1 MGLGNGD
8 LEVGNIVGHP
18 RVDGYGR
25 VGAVEDSRVRVDS
38 FESIA
43 QPVAASEWVEASE
56 CKRLR
61 LAVQTRVF
69 FRDGLGHW
77 RAGRVV
83 GGDPPLYFV
92 RLPNSDYDLKI
103 SEDRLFVRWIRPVLN
118 PLDVLIARGNESPY
132 FRDARAPLMR
142 SFVDQWSACAGATS
156 LFSSGVEFHA
166 HQVAAAMTVLA
177 DPVQRYLLADE
188 VGLGKTIEAG
198 FVIRQHLIDKPDSR
212 IAVIAPDVLR
222 RQWDAELSEKFFV
235 GDFPKKT
242 LRISAHETP
251 GRWAD
256 YADFDLVVVDEAH
269 QLIDGVSESESPYR
283 ELAFLCHSSDSVLL
297 LSATPVMRR
306 ESTHLGLLHL
316 LDPDVYRWQDLE
328 GFRAK
333 LAIRRELGRAV
344 FSIDSDLPF
353 LLPDAI
359 GDVLALL
366 PEDARAGALAESI
379 LRRIDAAGDLKPGYS
394 TVDLDHDVESFKGHL
409 SETYRLHR
417 RVIRSRRSVVLTEPD
432 DVEGLESV
440 FEVTG
445 RSKVELIDSPG
456 FEHSVGREVLG
467 EWADHVVAAADNGYI
482 EDLQPYVDLLSVLTS
497 KVGGPVDDL
506 VACLETRFGLP
517 PARAD
522 AAPDSREQNVI
533 LSAPVLA
540 GERTFLDRLRAV
552 ASSDGLEAH
561 VAAVIPVLRSSK
573 RAIIFCGAGVL
584 APDLATMLS
593 SRFPMAKFHLH
604 SVLQGSEASEQAIA
618 DWREGGVLIADS
630 SAEDG
635 RNLQMADTVVHLR
648 LPRTANAMEQRIGR
662 VDRYGA
668 GRAASQHFVG
678 SNPEELVSA
687 LDVWFLLLRDAFS
700 VFSKSISALQDSADG
715 LTQAAWQAALQDRT
729 RAATIVQDEIG
740 EALVEATKD
749 NELMDALEQS
759 AEFASGRRNILKELL
774 KVDLE
779 WRSIES
785 PTMEFVASKQGL
797 RLGVVQKLGGLIEIG
812 DSRSEPLISPV
823 LLNQIKTVAPE
834 TRRGT
839 FDRWAAMKQPGARVF
854 RVGNP
859 LMDRLWDVLRIEDRG
874 QASAHW
880 RVDSTVGTDPEV
892 YLGADFLIEADTAVA
907 VTLTDGSDLASRA
920 VERRANQT
928 FAPIHS
934 TVWVNALSGVEV
946 LDVHRLRWLE
956 APYRNSAGDRN
967 LSGSR
972 FDDLASLVGG
982 EDALPRVLESAAR
995 SAQDALIK
1003 RGEIQTALSEASSR
1017 TASEMVV
1024 LRAQAESRIAAGKL
1038 VSDTESLVLDR
1049 ELASAIRGGIEQPTV
1064 RVLAVS
1070 CIVRSPV
1077 ALGQAIE

>member
-1 MGLGNGD
+1 MGVGTSFQ
-8 LEVGNIVGHP
+8 VGNVVGHP
-18 RVDGYGR
+18 CVDGYGR
-25 VGAVEDSRVRVDS
+25 VGAVTDSRVRVDS

-69 FRDGLGHW
+69 FKDGLGHW

-92 RLPNSDYDLKI
+92 RLPNSDYDLKV
-103 SEDRLFVRWIRPVLN
+103 SEDRLFVRWTRPVLS

-142 SFVDQWSACAGATS
+142 SLVDQWSACAGATS
-156 LFSSGVEFHA
+156 LLSSGVELHS

-198 FVIRQHLIDKPDSR
+198 FVIRQRLIDKPNSR

-222 RQWDAELSEKFFV
+222 RQWDAELTDKFFV

-251 GRWAD
+251 ERWAE
-256 YADFDLVVVDEAH
+256 YAGFDLVVVDEAH
-269 QLIDGVSESESPYR
+269 QLIDGVTESASPYR
-283 ELAFLCHSSDSVLL
+283 ELASLCHSSESVLL
-297 LSATPVMRR
+297 LSATPIMRR

-316 LDPDVYRWQDLE
+316 LDPHVYRWQDLE

-333 LAIRRELGRAV
+333 LAIRKELGRAA

-359 GDVLALL
+359 GGVLALL
-366 PEDARAGALAESI
+366 PEDARAAALADKI
-379 LRRIDAAGDLKPGYS
+379 LLRLDAAGDLRPGYLPA
-394 TVDLDHDVESFKGHL
+394 DLNCDVEAFKGHL

-417 RVIRSRRSVVLTEPD
+417 RVIRSRRSVVLTETA

-445 RSKVELIDSPG
+445 RASVELIESTG
-456 FEHSVGREVLG
+456 HEHSVGREVLG
-467 EWADHVVAAADNGYI
+467 EWADLAVAAADNGYI
-482 EDLQPYVDLLSVLTS
+482 EDLLPYVDLLSVLTS
-497 KVGGPVDDL
+497 KVGGPIDDL
-506 VACLETRFGLP
+506 VACLETRLRLP
-517 PARAD
+517 TGRAE
-522 AAPDSREQNVI
+522 AVPDLREQEI
-533 LSAPVLA
+533 LLRAPLLD
-540 GERTFLDRLRAV
+540 GEMVFLEQLRAV
-552 ASSDGLEAH
+552 ASTDGLEDH
-561 VAAVIPVLRSSK
+561 VAAMIPVLRASR
-573 RAIIFCGAGVL
+573 RAIIFCGTGVL
-584 APDLATMLS
+584 APDLAAVLRG
-593 SRFPMAKFHLH
+593 RFPRAKFYLH

-618 DWREGGVLIADS
+618 EWRDGGVLIADS

-635 RNLQMADTVVHLR
+635 RNLQVADAVVHLR

-662 VDRYGA
+662 VDRYGS
-668 GRAASQHFVG
+668 GSAATQHFVG

-687 LDVWFLLLRDAFS
+687 LDVWFLFLRDAFG
-700 VFSKSISALQDSADG
+700 VFSQSISALQDSADG
-715 LTQAAWQAALQDRT
+715 LTQVAWRAALQDRT
-729 RAATIVQDEIG
+729 QAATVVQDEISS
-740 EALVEATKD
+740 ALVEATRD

-759 AEFASGRRNILKELL
+759 AAFASGRRNILRDLL
-774 KVDLE
+774 RVDLE

-797 RLGVVQKLGGLIEIG
+797 RLGVVQKRGGVIEIG
-812 DSRSEPLISPV
+812 DSRAEPLISPI
-823 LLNQIKTVAPE
+823 LLNRIKTVVPE

-839 FDRWAAMKQPGARVF
+839 FDRWAAMKQVGARVF

-859 LMDRLWDVLRIEDRG
+859 LIDRLWDVLRIEDRG

-892 YLGADFLIEADTAVA
+892 YLGMDFLIEADTETAVA
-907 VTLTDGSDLASRA
+907 LTDGSDLALRA
-920 VERRANQT
+920 VERRANQA
-928 FAPIHS
+928 FAPIHA
-934 TVWVNALSGVEV
+934 TVWVNALSGAEV
-946 LDVHRLRWLE
+946 LDPRRLRWLE
-956 APYRNSAGDRN
+956 APYRNSPGDRN

-972 FDDLASLVGG
+972 FDELASIVGG
-982 EDALPRVLESAAR
+982 EDALPSVLESAAS
-995 SAQDALIK
+995 SANDALIK
-1003 RGEIQTALSEASSR
+1003 RDEIQTALSEASDR
-1017 TASEMVV
+1017 AVSETVV
-1024 LRAQAESRIAAGKL
+1024 LRAQAQSRIAAGRL
-1038 VSDTESLVLDR
+1038 VSDTEGLVLDHRLLSALR
-1049 ELASAIRGGIEQPTV
+1049 EGIEQPTV

-1077 ALGQAIE
+1077 ALGQSFD